1 MCSIYTCVSLG
12 NRSCENI
19 GNMHLFP
26 TEVAKREAVVLPGAR
41 WAWMGP
47 VVKCCSQ
54 TQHRLQTKCA
64 KCISVH
70 LEGSWYW
77 ACRQI
82 TTQDKGHKVHGC
94 LPRCVI
100 FQISIQEP
108 PHISVAENPTP
119 QCDLLE
125 RWHLLFTSQ
134 PVFLLLFSTAGGGR
148 ASTLALTCSLLTPI
162 VTSFSS
168 GTRWISRA
176 AGRSACSLGGTS
188 PSGKPCPPRQAL
200 PCMLKCL
207 PVTTSFHRA
216 CVTFCCRQALKTFFC
231 LLGRNS
237 LSWKN

>member
-1 MCSIYTCVSLG
+1 MCSLYTCMSLG

-54 TQHRLQTKCA
+54 TQHRLQMCFRSTCA

-119 QCDLLE
+119 QCGLLE
-125 RWHLLFTSQ
+125 RWHVLFTSQ
-134 PVFLLLFSTAGGGR
+134 PVFFTSLQYCWRWTGFNFGFDLLVTYTNRYIIFKR
-148 ASTLALTCSLLTPI
+148 NTLNQPCSGS
-162 VTSFSS
+162 V
-168 GTRWISRA
+168 
-176 AGRSACSLGGTS
+176 SLQ
-188 PSGKPCPPRQAL
+188 PR
-200 PCMLKCL
+200 
-207 PVTTSFHRA
+207 
-216 CVTFCCRQALKTFFC
+216 
-231 LLGRNS
+231 RNIAFR
-237 LSWKN
+237 

>member
-1 MCSIYTCVSLG
+1 MCSLYTCMSLG

-54 TQHRLQTKCA
+54 TQHRLQMCFRSTCA

-119 QCDLLE
+119 QCGLLE
-125 RWHLLFTSQ
+125 RWHVLFTSQ
-134 PVFLLLFSTAGGGR
+134 PVFFY
-148 ASTLALTCSLLTPI
+148 
-162 VTSFSS
+162 FSS
-168 GTRWISRA
+168 VLLAVDGLQLWLWPARYLHQSLHHFQAEHAESAVQRIGQPA
-176 AGRSACSLGGTS
+176 ASEEHRLQVNPAHPGR
-188 PSGKPCPPRQAL
+188 PC
-200 PCMLKCL
+200 
-207 PVTTSFHRA
+207 RA
-216 CVTFCCRQALKTFFC
+216 C
-231 LLGRNS
+231 
-237 LSWKN
+237 

>member
-77 ACRQI
+77 ACRDTRQRPQSAWLPTKMCYI
-82 TTQDKGHKVHGC
+82 PNKHPGTTTHLCSREFHSPVWFIGEVTLIIHVTT
-94 LPRCVI
+94 RFFTS
-100 FQISIQEP
+100 FQYCWRWTGF
-108 PHISVAENPTP
+108 NFGF
-119 QCDLLE
+119 DLLVTYTN
-125 RWHLLFTSQ
+125 RYIIFKRNTLNQ
-134 PVFLLLFSTAGGGR
+134 P
-148 ASTLALTCSLLTPI
+148 CSGS
-162 VTSFSS
+162 V
-168 GTRWISRA
+168 
-176 AGRSACSLGGTS
+176 SLQ
-188 PSGKPCPPRQAL
+188 PR
-200 PCMLKCL
+200 
-207 PVTTSFHRA
+207 
-216 CVTFCCRQALKTFFC
+216 
-231 LLGRNS
+231 RNIAFR
-237 LSWKN
+237 